1 MNTDRNQELTQLLR
15 AALTDSPTAN
25 PKLLDFIREELEE
38 FILED
43 RIESVSSVII
53 GYEVHTLI

>member
-1 MNTDRNQELTQLLR
+1 MNTDRNQELKQLLL
-15 AALTDSPTAN
+15 AALTDSPTAK

-43 RIESVSSVII
+43 RIESVSSVKQ
-53 GYEVHTLI
+53 Y